1 MYDDIEYLSIPQIAV
16 EVGGSDNLVRR
27 YSQRFPEFF
36 TGRVV
41 DGVMKFPPSTVDM
54 VEHIKALY
62 EKGKSR
68 TEIRDILYSEYHP
81 TIELKKSVAPPDTF
95 DTMPTPRRDP
105 VADIQKVIAGAITE
119 AVQSISDQK
128 AEITELRN
136 RLAELEAK
144 MEKMSK
150 NGKAE
155 QKSRSWI
162 DKLFGL
168 NKEPEEEAERWEPTN
183 QRHQE

>member
-41 DGVMKFPPSTVDM
+41 DGVMKYPSSTVDM
-54 VEHIKALY
+54 VEHIKSLY

-68 TEIRDILYSEYHP
+68 SEIRDILYSRYNP
-81 TIELKKSVAPPDTF
+81 TIELQKAGTPPDTF

-128 AEITELRN
+128 AEITELRT

-144 MEKMSK
+144 MEKISK
-150 NGKAE
+150 NEKAE

-168 NKEPEEEAERWEPTN
+168 NKEPEEEGERWEPTS